1 MGKFLDT
8 EKNNQVLFKKSSP
21 SLSTEARFDGVYKEK
36 PRPFCLP
43 LDCAMENL
51 HPAIREN
58 AVNFFAA
65 HKIKW
70 HDGQNGNPSNHLCD
84 SQVCCV
90 NFLFPF
96 ADQPLALKE
105 LLRTIFPGID
115 EMLPVEDGKFVSFEW
130 IGERNY
136 LGEKISRN
144 GKRSR
149 GANFTSTDAIVRFK
163 DLNAKIHVVLIEWKY
178 TESYSPVCLT
188 VAKSGTNRVAIYQP
202 LFDAVNC
209 PIDKSK
215 VPGFETLFF
224 EPFYQFMRQQLLAN
238 EMEKAKELDADIVS
252 VLHIAPSHNHDFKS
266 ITSTKLMPFGKTATE
281 VWTTLAKKDRFLS
294 VNTEDLFSMNRL
306 IKNQIIKNYVEY
318 LSSRYT
324 TLIH

>member
-1 MGKFLDT
+1 
-8 EKNNQVLFKKSSP
+8 
-21 SLSTEARFDGVYKEK
+21 
-36 PRPFCLP
+36 
-43 LDCAMENL
+43 
-51 HPAIREN
+51 
-58 AVNFFAA
+58 
-65 HKIKW
+65 
-70 HDGQNGNPSNHLCD
+70 
-84 SQVCCV
+84 
-90 NFLFPF
+90 
-96 ADQPLALKE
+96 
-105 LLRTIFPGID
+105 
-115 EMLPVEDGKFVSFEW
+115 
-130 IGERNY
+130 
-136 LGEKISRN
+136 
-144 GKRSR
+144 
-149 GANFTSTDAIVRFK
+149 
-163 DLNAKIHVVLIEWKY
+163 
-178 TESYSPVCLT
+178 